1 MNRLS
6 MMVAALMLA
15 PAVLAACSGGSADNS
30 AYQQDSGSVVEI
42 PARWATDIAS
52 SVPAL
57 THASDVVFVGRV
69 ERPLPQRSE
78 HLPGRA
84 NDGTGTEFP
93 ISAFEVTVELVMN
106 GPLSVGASVVVE
118 QPGGKRTGSGGE
130 HTVVLERDERI
141 RPGQTYIFFA
151 TQKENGT
158 LTAPPFGRFV
168 VGGDGKVDAPDA
180 WRELPASQEL
190 SGLDVT
196 VAEAEIEGAGE

>member
-1 MNRLS
+1 MNRLYV
-6 MMVAALMLA
+6 MVAALMLA

-30 AYQQDSGSVVEI
+30 AYQQDSGTVVDI

-57 THASDVVFVGRV
+57 TQASDAVFVGRV
-69 ERPLPQRSE
+69 GRTLPQRSE

-84 NDGTGTEFP
+84 NEGTGMEFP
-93 ISAFEVTVELVMN
+93 ISAFEVTVESVMS
-106 GPLSVGASVVVE
+106 GPLTAGSSVVVE
-118 QPGGKRTGSGGE
+118 QPGGTQTGSGGDY
-130 HTVVLERDERI
+130 TVVLESDERI

-168 VGGDGKVDAPDA
+168 VGRDGKVDAPDA
-180 WRELPASQEL
+180 WQELPASQEL
-190 SGLDVT
+190 SGLDV
-196 VAEAEIEGAGE
+196 AAAAAKIGGAGE